1 MASLNEFSTK
11 LSTES
16 VDSNKMP
23 KAINEDISSLFVGVV
38 LPLIESRALA
48 NAAAYKK
55 YLDSA

>member
-38 LPLIESRALA
+38 LPLLESRVLV
-48 NAAAYKK
+48 NAAAYKNT
-55 YLDSA
+55 

>member
-38 LPLIESRALA
+38 LPLLESRALA
-48 NAAAYKK
+48 NAAAYKNT
-55 YLDSA
+55 